1 MKEIKN
7 VNVLTEEELQ
17 KKANDFYL
25 SDAIFD
31 SIGAKNERE
40 VKMIR
45 NGLVGTIEYLLNTS
59 NDEELVN
66 VLKLLINEY
75 QVSLALISKLSK
87 VTEKEIHDF
96 LHQQELEVEKK
107 YALLSVCQYL
117 RTTIRQYQLILD
129 KVE

>member
-75 QVSLALISKLSK
+75 QVSLALIAKLSK
-87 VTEKEIHDF
+87 VTEEIS
-96 LHQQELEVEKK
+96 LWLEEDLTEN
-107 YALLSVCQYL
+107 Y
-117 RTTIRQYQLILD
+117 R
-129 KVE
+129 EF